1 METTTNVFVNMILN
15 KVTFSWRHPFK
26 YLSHKMELKKF
37 KKKIDRGSPSFG
49 LLWKMADF
57 IKYAEEI
64 FFYDNSNT
72 KNDNGIGLYSSRS
85 FNAGENGFKIINS
98 KCTITIKLLSES
110 QKCILEVARNSGAK
124 LKNTMEFISDNWSGE
139 PTAYDE
145 MLLEQVIKMINS
157 CILKLFD
164 FCYNER

>member
-15 KVTFSWRHPFK
+15 KVAFSWRHLFK
-26 YLSHKMELKKF
+26 YLSHKKELKKF
-37 KKKIDRGSPSFG
+37 RKKIDEGSPSFG

-64 FFYDNSNT
+64 FFYDNSLKGN
-72 KNDNGIGLYSSRS
+72 NDIMLYSSRS
-85 FNAGENGFKIINS
+85 FAPGENGFKIVDPR
-98 KCTITIKLLSES
+98 CTITIKLLSES
-110 QKCILEVARNSGAK
+110 QKCILEVSRNSGAK